1 MTQIIPSLDA
11 SWGPV
16 RNLPTQL
23 HEQATRDQN
32 KVLLNV
38 FPPPEAERGDGMD
51 NAWLVVLTGTAML
64 TLVVLPTRRVVR
76 PTRREGW
83 KTQEVVEGRIG
94 RRFE

>member
-1 MTQIIPSLDA
+1 
-11 SWGPV
+11 
-16 RNLPTQL
+16 
-23 HEQATRDQN
+23 
-32 KVLLNV
+32 
-38 FPPPEAERGDGMD
+38 MD

-64 TLVVLPTRRVVR
+64 TFVVLPTRRVVR